1 MIALTQNRP
10 RTSPNTL
17 GQMPVEGRAKI
28 TKITANRFIVRRLL
42 GLGLRIGSEITLLH
56 HRGKGVVVAID
67 GNRIALGDGVADKLQ
82 IEPIDIM
89 ES

>member
-1 MIALTQNRP
+1 MAVDQDNPKSGI
-10 RTSPNTL
+10 STL
-17 GQMPVEGRAKI
+17 GQLAVGSRAKI

-42 GLGLRIGSEITLLH
+42 GLGLRVGTEISMLH
-56 HRGKGVVVAID
+56 HRGKGVVVATE

-82 IEPIDIM
+82 IELIEAV

>member
-10 RTSPNTL
+10 QTKPNTL
-17 GQMPVEGRAKI
+17 GQLPTGGRAKI

-42 GLGLRIGSEITLLH
+42 GLGLRIGSEISVLH
-56 HRGKGVVVAID
+56 HRGKGVVVAIE

-82 IEPIDIM
+82 IEPLDTL